1 MNEGGKMLTTASILE
16 TLDKKEFPS
25 YKSLLS
31 SVASFWETHAGRLPA
46 EIGPR
51 DIVAKAASMRMIKR
65 NANGTIIVVSPK
77 RIKKSGSTS
86 KSGSSLAR
94 KRAAA
99 SRSAL

>member
-1 MNEGGKMLTTASILE
+1 MLTTASILE

-51 DIVAKAASMRMIKR
+51 DVVAKAASMRLLKR
-65 NANGTIIVVSPK
+65 NSDGTIIVVLPK
-77 RIKKSGSTS
+77 RIKKSGSPS
-86 KSGSSLAR
+86 KSSPSSAR
-94 KRAAA
+94 KRTTA
-99 SRSAL
+99 SRPVL